1 MHGYI
6 YHTWMV
12 YDSCM
17 GLKKART
24 FQTGKRR
31 LAISMGLFDRGAK
44 LGYGISEQ
52 REFSHQMAHD
62 PPVGRPLVR
71 QAGGGRQTGGWLS
84 GLR

>member
-1 MHGYI
+1 
-6 YHTWMV
+6 
-12 YDSCM
+12 
-17 GLKKART
+17 
-24 FQTGKRR
+24 
-31 LAISMGLFDRGAK
+31 MGLFDRGAK